1 MIDEPMAAGSEPW
14 PSRGLEAMAVS
25 PLSPQALRQ
34 VCRPEEI
41 PFLTTSEVAG
51 EVEIIGQARA
61 SEAVSFGT
69 AIEHEGYNLMALG
82 PEGIGKQ
89 TLLGQVLK
97 RLACQVATPE
107 DWCYVMNYQAPN
119 RPRALCLPPGRG
131 SQLKLDLERAVA
143 SLHRSMPIAFASQEY
158 RTRRQRLDRQLE
170 ERQDAI
176 LEPVRQ
182 QALGLGIEVSRS
194 ESGVVLSPM
203 DELTEEQQGALQS
216 NLERVE
222 GEVETLFASF
232 HLVEREHQESRE
244 LLRTET
250 ATPVARQAIDELRA
264 SYAELPQ
271 VMAYLDSLEQDVV
284 ENYPTEP
291 DEENEELDESRYQVN
306 VVIDQHG
313 RTGAPL
319 VYEDH
324 PTCSNLVGHVEQLS
338 ELGTLVTDF
347 TLIRPGALHR
357 ARGGY
362 LLLDAARLLDHPS
375 AWKALKRALRTGKI
389 RPRTSN
395 PSGGPRLEP
404 DSIPLGH
411 TKVVLLGD
419 RNLYE
424 LLAGVDPDVTE
435 LFKVVVEFEESLDR
449 SGAIETYARL
459 LASLVSKLGLRPFHR
474 TALARLIEEASR
486 RAEDAEKL
494 TLQMRGMADL
504 LIESNY
510 WAAGEVVTEQD
521 VDRALNAQRR
531 RIGRTSEKILEQI
544 LRRSVAIA
552 TEGEEVGQ
560 VNGLS
565 VLQVGQQWFG
575 FPSRISARVWPGRE
589 ELVDIER
596 EVELGGPFHSK
607 GVLILRAFLGAH
619 YATDVPLALSASLVF
634 EQTYSLVEGD
644 SASLAELCALLSA
657 LADTPLSQ
665 SLAVTGAINQHGQ
678 VQSIG
683 AVNEK
688 VEGFFELCKQ
698 RGLTGRQGVIVPA
711 ANLQNLML
719 ASEVVQAVETGTF
732 AVYAV
737 EHVDQALELLTG
749 YRAGKCEGTG
759 HFERGSLNER
769 VQARLRALAALSWHD
784 DRDHRPL
791 AQGRLS

>member
-1 MIDEPMAAGSEPW
+1 MPVP
-14 PSRGLEAMAVS
+14 
-25 PLSPQALRQ
+25 PLSPTSLRQ
-34 VCRPEEI
+34 VCRPDEI
-41 PFLTTSEVAG
+41 PFQTTAEVKG
-51 EVEIIGQARA
+51 EAEIVGQGRA
-61 SEAVSFGT
+61 SEAVRFGT
-69 AIEHEGYNLMALG
+69 AIVHEGYNLMALG

-97 RLACQVATPE
+97 HLARQAATPD
-107 DWCYVMNYQAPN
+107 DWCYVMNHQAPN
-119 RPRALCLPPGRG
+119 RPRVLSLPPARG

-143 SLHRSMPIAFASQEY
+143 SLHRTMPVAFASQEY
-158 RTRRQRLDRQLE
+158 RTRKQRLEKLLE

-182 QALGLGIEVSRS
+182 SALGLGIDVSRS
-194 ESGVVLSPM
+194 ESGVVLSPL
-203 DELTEEQQGALQS
+203 DELSEEQQEGLQA
-216 NLERVE
+216 NLERAE
-222 GEVETLFASF
+222 AEVETLFASF
-232 HLVEREHQESRE
+232 HLVEREHQDSLE
-244 LLRTET
+244 LLHTET
-250 ATPVARQAIDELRA
+250 ATPVARQAIDEVRVG
-264 SYAELPQ
+264 YAELPE
-271 VMAYLDSLEQDVV
+271 VLAYLDALERDVV
-284 ENYPTEP
+284 ENFPAEP
-291 DEENEELDESRYQVN
+291 DEELDERRFLVN
-306 VVIDQHG
+306 VVIDQQG
-313 RTGAPL
+313 RTGAP
-319 VYEDH
+319 VIYEDH
-324 PTCSNLVGHVEQLS
+324 PTCANLVGQVEQES
-338 ELGTLVTDF
+338 QLGTLVTDF

-362 LLLDAARLLDHPS
+362 LLLDAARVLEHPS

-389 RPRTSN
+389 RPRTFN

-404 DSIPLGH
+404 EPIPLGH

-419 RNLYE
+419 RSLYE
-424 LLAGVDPDVTE
+424 LLAGLDSDVTE

-449 SGAIETYARL
+449 AGATETYARL
-459 LASLVSKLGLRPFHR
+459 LASLVAKLGVRPFDR
-474 TALARLIEEASR
+474 SALARLIEEASR
-486 RAEDAEKL
+486 HAEDAEKL
-494 TLQMRGMADL
+494 TLQMRTMADL

-510 WAAGEVVTEQD
+510 WAAGPVVTERD
-521 VDRALNAQRR
+521 VEQALKAKRR

-544 LRRSVAIA
+544 VRRSVAIA
-552 TEGEEVGQ
+552 TEGAQVGQ

-575 FPSRISARVWPGRE
+575 FPSRISARVWPGRG

-607 GVLILRAFLGAH
+607 GVLILKAFLGAH

-657 LADTPLSQ
+657 LADTPLRQ

-698 RGLTGRQGVIVPA
+698 RGLTGQHGVIVPA
-711 ANLQNLML
+711 TNLQNLML
-719 ASEVVQAVETGTF
+719 SPEVVQAVEAGRF
-732 AVYAV
+732 SVYAV
-737 EHVDQALELLTG
+737 ENVDQALELLTDC
-749 YRAGKCEGTG
+749 RAGQRDATG
-759 HFERGSLNER
+759 RFERGSLNER
-769 VQARLRALAALSWHD
+769 VEARLTALAALSWHD

-791 AQGRLS
+791 ARGRLS

>member
-1 MIDEPMAAGSEPW
+1 MPIE
-14 PSRGLEAMAVS
+14 
-25 PLSPQALRQ
+25 PLSPRSLRQ

-41 PFLTTSEVAG
+41 PFQTTAEVGG

-61 SEAVSFGT
+61 SEAVRFGA

-97 RLACQVATPE
+97 RLARQAATPE
-107 DWCYVMNYQAPN
+107 DWCYVMNHQAPN
-119 RPRALCLPPGRG
+119 RPRALSLPPGRG

-143 SLHRSMPIAFASQEY
+143 SLHRSMPVAFASQEY

-182 QALGLGIEVSRS
+182 QALGLGIDVSRS
-194 ESGVVLSPM
+194 ESGVVLSPL
-203 DELTEEQQGALQS
+203 DELTEEQHEALQS
-216 NLERVE
+216 NMERVE
-222 GEVETLFASF
+222 AEVETLFASF
-232 HLVEREHQESRE
+232 HLIEREHQESLE
-244 LLRTET
+244 LLHTET
-250 ATPVARQAIDELRA
+250 AAPVARQAVDELRCA
-264 SYAELPQ
+264 YAELPE
-271 VMAYLDSLEQDVV
+271 VLAYLDSVEQDVV
-284 ENYPTEP
+284 KNFPAEP
-291 DEENEELDESRYQVN
+291 EEGDEGIDESRFQVN

-319 VYEDH
+319 IYEDH
-324 PTCSNLVGHVEQLS
+324 PTCSNLVGHVEQIS
-338 ELGTLVTDF
+338 QLGTLVTDF

-362 LLLDAARLLDHPS
+362 LLLDAARVLDHPS

-404 DSIPLGH
+404 EPIPLGH

-419 RNLYE
+419 RSLYE

-435 LFKVVVEFEESLDR
+435 LFKVVVEFEECLDR
-449 SGAIETYARL
+449 PGATETYARL
-459 LASLVSKLGLRPFHR
+459 LASLVAKLGLRPFHQ

-486 RAEDAEKL
+486 RSEDAEKL
-494 TLQMRGMADL
+494 TLQMRAMADL
-504 LIESNY
+504 LIESDY
-510 WAAGEVVTEQD
+510 WATGEVVTDRDVEQ
-521 VDRALNAQRR
+521 ALSAQRR
-531 RIGRTSEKILEQI
+531 RVGRTSEKILEQI
-544 LRRSVAIA
+544 MRRSVAIA

-607 GVLILRAFLGAH
+607 GVLILKAFLGAH
-619 YATDVPLALSASLVF
+619 YATESPLALSASLAF

-657 LADTPLSQ
+657 LADTPLRQ
-665 SLAVTGAINQHGQ
+665 GLAVTGAINQHGQ
-678 VQSIG
+678 VQAIG

-698 RGLTGRQGVIVPA
+698 RGLTGQQGVILPVT
-711 ANLQNLML
+711 NLQNLML
-719 ASEVVQAVETGTF
+719 SPEVVQAVEAGRF

-749 YRAGKCEGTG
+749 CRAGQRDGSG
-759 HFERGSLNER
+759 HFARGSLNER
-769 VQARLRALAALSWHD
+769 VQSRLTALSALSWHD
-784 DRDHRPL
+784 DRDHRVL
-791 AQGRLS
+791 TRGRLS